1 MFVADVMAHEQEI
14 ETKVLPNN
22 IVLFHAKSSVLKTL
36 FIAITKNSTDV
47 VWDNN
52 NKVKLSLLIN
62 SSEQLTKTI

>member
-1 MFVADVMAHEQEI
+1 MAHEQEI
-14 ETKVLPNN
+14 EMKVLPNN

-52 NKVKLSLLIN
+52 KVKLSLLIN

>member
-22 IVLFHAKSSVLKTL
+22 IVLFYAKSSVVKTL
-36 FIAITKNSTDV
+36 FIAITKNSTGV
-47 VWDNN
+47 VWNN
-52 NKVKLSLLIN
+52 NKVKLSVLIN